1 MSSLLIKCLESK
13 TIESGSIYE
22 RFHIDSLKPGQ
33 ALTIGNLIRRVL
45 LNDLGG
51 MSITGIKFSENYH
64 EFSIIPGVREDI
76 LEILLNLK
84 GIVFK
89 SLTKDCKFVTLK
101 INGPTIITASCIN
114 LPLDL
119 QIINPHHYIATVVD
133 PVSIEIEFK
142 IEYGTGYKLA
152 DRTNSITDDEFLE
165 MDATF
170 MPIQKV
176 NFEVKNIYEKSELIQ
191 EELFLDIW
199 SNGSIVPKDS
209 LLLAS
214 RFIIDL
220 FSSFVKNEFSQELN
234 VIKES
239 EEGKSIVNTHTDV
252 TIEELQLS
260 IRSYNCLKRENINT
274 VGDLLKYS
282 PEKLQELKNFGKKS
296 ADEIFN
302 TLKNQ
307 FGIIFE

>member
-1 MSSLLIKCLESK
+1 
-13 TIESGSIYE
+13 
-22 RFHIDSLKPGQ
+22 
-33 ALTIGNLIRRVL
+33 
-45 LNDLGG
+45 
-51 MSITGIKFSENYH
+51 
-64 EFSIIPGVREDI
+64 
-76 LEILLNLK
+76 
-84 GIVFK
+84 
-89 SLTKDCKFVTLK
+89 
-101 INGPTIITASCIN
+101 
-114 LPLDL
+114 
-119 QIINPHHYIATVVD
+119 
-133 PVSIEIEFK
+133 
-142 IEYGTGYKLA
+142 
-152 DRTNSITDDEFLE
+152 

-302 TLKNQ
+302 TLKKSVW
-307 FGIIFE
+307 